1 MPIRL
6 RLSPLSIE
14 ASGNSLIYAVLGQGV
29 NSRNDDH
36 RIQKLFVKPF
46 IN

>member
-1 MPIRL
+1 MTIRL
-6 RLSPLSIE
+6 RLSPSPIE

-36 RIQKLFVKPF
+36 RVQELFV
-46 IN
+46 